1 MDPPPPSSTTKLRLM
16 CSYGGNIVPNPRTNS
31 LHYVG
36 GDTKI
41 ISLNPTTT
49 TTLSSLTSLLSST
62 LSLPFPLPFSLKYL
76 LPPHHDLSS
85 LIPLLSDSDLLLFL
99 HHLLCLSSS
108 PSSSRI
114 RLFLFRLSV
123 IHHPKTELWFS
134 DALKSAKI
142 NMTESFSAGDLS
154 NGTVSN
160 AESIV
165 LETSSSFGSTT
176 SSASSSSTTNLSSIK
191 AQVEDSKLT
200 LPSSDSFTSDNSA
213 TSAISQPQSITCQD
227 PVVQVSS
234 MENNASSKPLESLQ
248 QQQVQFVQV
257 GANYIPHNSTGVLPN
272 TSCYTMYPA
281 QPLQQFHYQPNQLCP
296 VYFVPVGQMPP
307 HSLPVQCGLVNTV
320 TAPNQLPLLPN
331 ASLIAPQ
338 VAYKEAPAAPAKPDL
353 PSQFYRTS
361 LAHVAAPLV
370 PVPVSYNENQQQPVG
385 IPQMH
390 HQPQS
395 IPIPSRESA
404 NFNNELDDDPARVQ
418 IYKSQPPPPSVP
430 SQYQTMT
437 KATANLLSE
446 ALAQL
451 HKDNLKQEIR
461 PLQQQ

>member
-307 HSLPVQCGLVNTV
+307 HSLPGQCGLVNTV

>member
-234 MENNASSKPLESLQ
+234 MENNASSKPLES

>member
-200 LPSSDSFTSDNSA
+200 LPSSDSFTSA

-307 HSLPVQCGLVNTV
+307 HSLPGQCGLVNTV

>member
-234 MENNASSKPLESLQ
+234 MENNASSKPLES

-281 QPLQQFHYQPNQLCP
+281 QPLQQFHYQPNQLCL

>member
-200 LPSSDSFTSDNSA
+200 LPSSDSFTSA

>member
-1 MDPPPPSSTTKLRLM
+1 MDQTPPSSTTKLRLM
-16 CSYGGNIVPNPRTNS
+16 CSYGGNIIPNPRTNS

-41 ISLNPTTT
+41 ISLNPTATA
-49 TTLSSLTSLLSST
+49 TLSSLTSLLSST

-142 NMTESFSAGDLS
+142 NMTESFSAGELS

-165 LETSSSFGSTT
+165 LETSSSFGSTS

-234 MENNASSKPLESLQ
+234 MENNVSSKPLEL

-307 HSLPVQCGLVNTV
+307 YSLPVQCGLVNTV
-320 TAPNQLPLLPN
+320 TAPNQPPMCPN

-338 VAYKEAPAAPAKPDL
+338 VAYKEAPVAPAKPDL

-370 PVPVSYNENQQQPVG
+370 PVPVSYYENQQQPVG

-395 IPIPSRESA
+395 IPIPSHESA
-404 NFNNELDDDPARVQ
+404 KFNNELDDDPARVQ
-418 IYKSQPPPPSVP
+418 IYKSQPPPPLVP

>member
-1 MDPPPPSSTTKLRLM
+1 
-16 CSYGGNIVPNPRTNS
+16 
-31 LHYVG
+31 
-36 GDTKI
+36 
-41 ISLNPTTT
+41 
-49 TTLSSLTSLLSST
+49 
-62 LSLPFPLPFSLKYL
+62 
-76 LPPHHDLSS
+76 
-85 LIPLLSDSDLLLFL
+85 
-99 HHLLCLSSS
+99 
-108 PSSSRI
+108 
-114 RLFLFRLSV
+114 
-123 IHHPKTELWFS
+123 
-134 DALKSAKI
+134 
-142 NMTESFSAGDLS
+142 
-154 NGTVSN
+154 
-160 AESIV
+160 
-165 LETSSSFGSTT
+165 
-176 SSASSSSTTNLSSIK
+176 
-191 AQVEDSKLT
+191 
-200 LPSSDSFTSDNSA
+200 
-213 TSAISQPQSITCQD
+213 
-227 PVVQVSS
+227 
-234 MENNASSKPLESLQ
+234 MENNVSSKPLESVSVSPISDSSSGVPAYKSVLVSGYPLPLQLNQLQ

-281 QPLQQFHYQPNQLCP
+281 QPLQQFHYQPNHLCP
-296 VYFVPVGQMPP
+296 VYFVPVGQMPYY
-307 HSLPVQCGLVNTV
+307 SLPVQCGLVNTV
-320 TAPNQLPLLPN
+320 TAPNQPPILPN

-338 VAYKEAPAAPAKPDL
+338 VAYKEAPVAPAKPDL

-404 NFNNELDDDPARVQ
+404 NFNNELDDDPAHVQ